1 MLIQLRKKN
10 GCIIEFECD
19 LTDAE
24 ARQIVLD
31 ADRANQNVGDFAL
44 QLATQRRGLSPAQ
57 SGWLRY
63 LAMEISGRL
72 RPQIPGHFTI
82 AARHGDFR
90 LLAGPWAWL
99 LSQAT
104 YETKHIRVTT
114 PPELELAPG
123 EPAELHPV
131 CRWVF
136 VKRRS
141 EEAVSVNPQGIGG
154 MKDRQPWQYVGLI
167 DSIGGFYFSKHL
179 TALISGEGR
188 QSMAVMFPKEEQ
200 QLQDEA
206 KWLQW
211 RTDQL
216 LEALKRHS

>member
-1 MLIQLRKKN
+1 MLIQLHKRN

-72 RPQIPGHFTI
+72 RPQI
-82 AARHGDFR
+82 
-90 LLAGPWAWL
+90 LAGPWAWF
-99 LSQAT
+99 LSLST
-104 YETKHIRVTT
+104 YETDHIRVTT
-114 PPELELAPG
+114 PPELDVAPG
-123 EPAELHPV
+123 ETAQLHPV

-136 VKRRS
+136 VKHRS
-141 EEAVSVNPQGIGG
+141 EDAVSVNPQGIGG
-154 MKDRQPWQYVGLI
+154 MKDKQPWQYVGLI
-167 DSIGGFYFSKHL
+167 DSNGGFYFSKHL

-188 QSMAVMFPKEEQ
+188 KSMAVMFPKEEQ

-211 RTDQL
+211 RTNQL
-216 LEALKRHS
+216 LDALKRHS

>member
-1 MLIQLRKKN
+1 MLIQLHKKN

-24 ARQIVLD
+24 ARKIVID

-44 QLATQRRGLSPAQ
+44 QLATQRRGLTQAQ

-63 LAMEISGRL
+63 LAMEISGQL
-72 RPQIPGHFTI
+72 RPQI
-82 AARHGDFR
+82 
-90 LLAGPWAWL
+90 LAGPWAWL
-99 LSQAT
+99 LSQPT
-104 YETKHIRVTT
+104 YETVHIRVTT
-114 PPELELAPG
+114 PPEFEVAPG
-123 EPAELHPV
+123 EPAQLHAV

-141 EEAVSVNPQGIGG
+141 EDAVSVNPVGIGG
-154 MKDRQPWQYVGLI
+154 MKDSQPWQYVGLI
-167 DSIGGFYFSKHL
+167 DSNGGFYFSKHL

-188 QSMAVMFPKEEQ
+188 QTMAVMFPTEEQ

-211 RTDQL
+211 RTNQL
-216 LEALKRHS
+216 MEALKRSNPV

>member
-1 MLIQLRKKN
+1 MLIQLHKKN

-24 ARQIVLD
+24 ARRIVID

-63 LAMEISGRL
+63 LAMEIDGRL
-72 RPQIPGHFTI
+72 RLQI
-82 AARHGDFR
+82 
-90 LLAGPWAWL
+90 LAGPWAWL

-104 YETKHIRVTT
+104 YETEQIRIIT
-114 PPELELAPG
+114 PPPIDVDPG
-123 EPAELHPV
+123 QTAELDPV

-136 VKRRS
+136 VKRRWALAVNVTS
-141 EEAVSVNPQGIGG
+141 EPQPAEFGSLLEQAPNDAN
-154 MKDRQPWQYVGLI
+154 MWFYVGLV
-167 DSIGGFYFSKHL
+167 DSLGGFYFSKKL
-179 TALISGEGR
+179 TQIISGEGR
-188 QSMAVMFPKEEQ
+188 QSMAVMFPTEEQ

-211 RTDQL
+211 RTNQL
-216 LEALKRHS
+216 MEALKRSNPV

>member
-1 MLIQLRKKN
+1 MLIHLQKKN

-24 ARQIVLD
+24 ARQIVID
-31 ADRANQNVGDFAL
+31 ADHANQNVGDFAL
-44 QLATQRRGLSPAQ
+44 QLATQRRGLSQAQ

-72 RPQIPGHFTI
+72 RGQILP
-82 AARHGDFR
+82 
-90 LLAGPWAWL
+90 GPWAWL
-99 LSQAT
+99 LSQPI
-104 YETKHIRVTT
+104 YETEQIRIIT
-114 PPELELAPG
+114 PPPIDVDPG
-123 EPAELHPV
+123 QTAALDPV

-136 VKRRS
+136 IKRRWALAVNDTS
-141 EEAVSVNPQGIGG
+141 EPQPAEFSTQLAN
-154 MKDRQPWQYVGLI
+154 MWFYVGLV
-167 DSIGGFYFSKHL
+167 DSLGGFYFSKKL
-179 TALISGEGR
+179 TQIITGVGR

-211 RTDQL
+211 QTHQL
-216 LEALKRHS
+216 LEMLRRGPDQSYR